1 MPLTPISAGERQGA
15 SFISIDKQKRLAFS
29 RKLMRELRLNAGLQT
44 VVLAID
50 VENKRVGVV
59 RQDLAKVPNV
69 NAFKV
74 DKRGYTSG
82 RAVLSKLA
90 IADADL
96 PVRFQ
101 DIGFIDEQGQ
111 RWRAFQLIAKSDE

>member
-1 MPLTPISAGERQGA
+1 MPLTPISAGERQGS
-15 SFISIDKQKRLAFS
+15 SFISIDKQKRLSFS
-29 RKLMRELRLNAGLQT
+29 RQLMRELRLSAGLQT

-90 IADADL
+90 IDDAQL
-96 PVRFQ
+96 PIRFV
-101 DIGFIDEQGQ
+101 DAGFEDTQQG
-111 RWRAFQLIAKSDE
+111 RFRIFELRTNANA

>member
-1 MPLTPISAGERQGA
+1 MPLIPISAGERSGQ
-15 SFISIDKQKRLAFS
+15 SFLAIDKQKRLSFS
-29 RKLMRELRLNAGLQT
+29 RKLMRELRLEGGLTT

-82 RAVLSKLA
+82 RVVLDKLA
-90 IADADL
+90 IDDTQL
-96 PVRFQ
+96 PLRFY
-101 DIGFIDEQGQ
+101 DIGYIDEQGQ
-111 RWRAFQLIAKSDE
+111 RWRAFELRED